1 MSSMANYSHFT
12 VQKGFTQYAPNIHG
26 KLFLYEDLSD
36 QSSNGHKNLNNL
48 MIVIIGEHKNRYTE
62 IRSYQS
68 KETPTFIPLIK
79 LSLKNLGW
87 TLEETIDARNRLSSF
102 EEDWEAPGM
111 ELYDEL

>member
-1 MSSMANYSHFT
+1 MRSTANYSH
-12 VQKGFTQYAPNIHG
+12 KGFTQCISKIPEN
-26 KLFLYEDLSD
+26 LFLYSDLSD
-36 QSSNGHKNLNNL
+36 QSLIKHKELNNL
-48 MIVIIGEHKNRYTE
+48 TTVIVGEHKNQFTK
-62 IRSYQS
+62 IRSFQS
-68 KETPTFIPLIK
+68 KEIPIFIPPIK